1 MSAESD
7 LFEPVKLLFENMGY
21 SVNAEVKSCDMTAVK
36 DEELIVIELKK
47 NLTVHLLSQALVRQK
62 TGATVYVAVPKPK
75 KYNQRNFRD
84 TLYVLKKLE
93 LGLIFVT
100 LKNDLSF
107 AEIVYEPLPFV
118 PVAEN
123 RKKRAAILKEIKGRA
138 IDMNKGGV
146 TKKKIATA
154 FTESNIHL
162 ACALDIF
169 GDMSPAK
176 AAKLTGIEKAQSVL
190 SMNVFKWFKRVERGV
205 YGITDEGRRGI
216 MEYPELEEYYTTKL
230 MKLKENGEN
239 E

>member
-47 NLTVHLLSQALVRQK
+47 NLSVHLLEQALVRQK

-75 KYNQRNFRD
+75 KYSPLKFRD

-93 LGLIFVT
+93 LGLVFVT
-100 LKNDLSF
+100 LKGEFSF
-107 AEIVYEPLPFV
+107 AEIIYEPLPFV

-123 RKKRAAILKEIKGRA
+123 RKKRAAILKEIKGRT
-138 IDMNKGGV
+138 IDMNTGGV
-146 TKKKIATA
+146 TKRKIATA
-154 FTESNIHL
+154 FTERNIHL
-162 ACALDIF
+162 ACALDTF
-169 GDMSPAK
+169 GDMSPAR
-176 AAKLTGIEKAQSVL
+176 AAQLTGIEKAQSVL

-205 YGITDEGRRGI
+205 YGITDEGRRGV
-216 MEYPELEEYYTTKL
+216 MEYPELEEYYTNKL
-230 MKLKENGEN
+230 LKFKEAIEN

>member
-21 SVNAEVKSCDMTAVK
+21 SVNAEVKSCDITATR
-36 DEELIVIELKK
+36 DDELIVIELKK

-75 KYNQRNFRD
+75 KYNQKNFRD

-100 LKNDLSF
+100 LKDSFSF

-123 RKKRAAILKEIKGRA
+123 RKKRAAILKEINGRT
-138 IDMNKGGV
+138 IDMNTGGV
-146 TKKKIATA
+146 TKRKIATA
-154 FTESNIHL
+154 FTERNIHL

-169 GDMSPAK
+169 GDMSPAE
-176 AAKLTGIEKAQSVL
+176 AARLTGIEKARSVL

-216 MEYPELEEYYTTKL
+216 MEYPELEEYYTNKL
-230 MKLKENGEN
+230 LKLKGSDKN

>member
-21 SVNAEVKSCDMTAVK
+21 SVNAEVKSCDVTAVK

-47 NLTVHLLSQALVRQK
+47 NLSVHLLAQALVRQK

-75 KYNQRNFRD
+75 KYNQKNFRD

-93 LGLIFVT
+93 LGLVFVT
-100 LKNDLSF
+100 LKDDLSF

-154 FTESNIHL
+154 FTESNIYL

-176 AAKLTGIEKAQSVL
+176 AAKLTGIEKASSVL
-190 SMNVFKWFKRVERGV
+190 NMNVYKWFKRVERGV
-205 YGITDEGRRGI
+205 YGITDDGRRGV
-216 MEYPELEEYYTTKL
+216 MEYPELEEYYTNKL
-230 MKLKENGEN
+230 LKLKENIEN